1 MNEEAYRDGSSMD
14 LWIRSDWIWHP
25 ELRMRSMNVWDMT
38 VFFGA
43 LMLHD
48 YWTSDDVFEQ
58 CTLLTYQEEQRRA
71 WHQAMWGLE
80 HLNHRRS
87 RVITHLWLY
96 LSCWP
101 HSGQCLIQ
109 CQGTLINYLT
119 LSPLLMNSYHATSFV
134 QILHLRNLFLAS
146 LIWITTYVAHL
157 FGPFAS
163 CVMCHAFCGSAIYL
177 FTTGFPPFLFM
188 CSEAA
193 DPSSALCPWQ
203 LVTGPTASRPIAHL
217 ALPSSSRFL
226 QGFTLTFC
234 FPHFMPAIIAFHQ
247 AFWILGFFQWRT
259 QSVLS
264 CCVCHLPQAKPSLL
278 HGILS
283 RPPLEQLP
291 LCSQQTC
298 QSSIAHSELRQTFV
312 RQLAVWSRLHNLL
325 PRWTS
330 PVFRVPLL
338 LPWSPVLHS
347 GTGSISQYALIIVLL
362 GIICYLSTIFWT
374 NITDSPMVSETVS
387 VCISRSSPLVRP
399 HQTILPFYCITCLWS
414 YSQTWTRYGSLHQS
428 FHSFGLGSSYWPI
441 SNVSCVHYS
450 QSGET
455 KQTSSYSKLSF
466 PLQVSPRSPQPSI
479 NSLVN
484 SDDFP
489 CTWGTFETVCTI
501 IRNLPPGSQAATWD
515 VAEAYCTIPLL
526 PSQWPATVVR
536 TDDDS
541 FYVDTCTSFGMG
553 PSTGAYGHIVDA
565 GADLFRAIGIGPLT
579 KWVNDHLFF
588 CILQCHLNDYNSY
601 HSSLHNIL
609 CHLPRRQTGG
619 CLWFEGSTFDDGH
632 FETFCENC
640 KFPICDLS
648 SQSVCSPEDLLYNC
662 NFKDINR
669 LSALLGIPWE
679 LSKDIHFCFQVLFI
693 GLLWDLPRLTV
704 GLGDAKKAKYLAAI
718 VEWSSVQMHI
728 LLDIQQLY
736 GKLLHAC
743 LSYPIHSR
751 FSSKV
756 PDTRSDQIWSTDPY
770 RIRYNKLL
778 HSYPVHIMLNTAYFL
793 HSVYLPFQYIGYAHF
808 QLCLLIC

>member
-1 MNEEAYRDGSSMD
+1 
-14 LWIRSDWIWHP
+14 
-25 ELRMRSMNVWDMT
+25 
-38 VFFGA
+38 
-43 LMLHD
+43 
-48 YWTSDDVFEQ
+48 
-58 CTLLTYQEEQRRA
+58 
-71 WHQAMWGLE
+71 
-80 HLNHRRS
+80 
-87 RVITHLWLY
+87 
-96 LSCWP
+96 
-101 HSGQCLIQ
+101 
-109 CQGTLINYLT
+109 
-119 LSPLLMNSYHATSFV
+119 MNSYHATSFI

-163 CVMCHAFCGSAIYL
+163 CVMCHVFCGSAIYL
-177 FTTGFPPFLFM
+177 FTTGFPPFLSM

-217 ALPSSSRFL
+217 ALPSSSCFL
-226 QGFTLTFC
+226 QGCTLAFC
-234 FPHFMPAIIAFHQ
+234 FPRFMPAIIAFHQ
-247 AFWILGFFQWRT
+247 AFWILGFFQWCT
-259 QSVLS
+259 QSALS
-264 CCVCHLPQAKPSLL
+264 CFVCRLPRAKPSLL
-278 HGILS
+278 HGMLS
-283 RPPLEQLP
+283 RLPLEQLP

-312 RQLAVWSRLHNLL
+312 RQLAAWSRLHNPL
-325 PRWTS
+325 PRRTS

-347 GTGSISQYALIIVLL
+347 GTGSVSQYALIIVLL
-362 GIICYLSTIFWT
+362 GIICYLSMIFWT
-374 NITDSPMVSETVS
+374 NITESPMVSETVQS
-387 VCISRSSPLVRP
+387 ASPAP
-399 HQTILPFYCITCLWS
+399 HLLSDPTKPSFPSTVSHAFDHILEHELAMGRYIGPFT
-414 YSQTWTRYGSLHQS
+414 
-428 FHSFGLGSSYWPI
+428 HSDLEALIGPF
-441 SNVSCVHYS
+441 
-450 QSGET
+450 
-455 KQTSSYSKLSF
+455 QTSPVSIIPKAGRPNKHRVIQNFSF
-466 PLQVSPRSPQPSI
+466 PLQVSPHSPQPSI

-501 IRNLPPGSQAATWD
+501 IRNLPPGSQAATRD

-536 TDDDS
+536 TDDDF

-553 PSTGAYGHIVDA
+553 PSTGAYGHIADA

-579 KWVNDHLFF
+579 KWVDDHLFF
-588 CILQCHLNDYNSY
+588 HILQCHLNDYNSY

-609 CHLPRRQTGG
+609 CHLPRRQTGSR
-619 CLWFEGSTFDDGH
+619 LWFEGSTFNDGH

-693 GLLWDLPRLTV
+693 GLLWDLPHLTV

-718 VEWSSVQMHI
+718 VEWSSVQTHV

-743 LSYPIHSR
+743 LSYPIHLR

-756 PDTRSDQIWSTDPY
+756 PDTRSDPQIHTGSVT
-770 RIRYNKLL
+770 I
-778 HSYPVHIMLNTAYFL
+778 SFFIHILF
-793 HSVYLPFQYIGYAHF
+793 I
-808 QLCLLIC
+808 